1 MFFEIQTIHS
11 WDANKIFKILQFYGT
26 YIEKCDIKKLNN
38 VELLKE
44 IPFYDELS
52 IIKNKTAFSGYR
64 RSYKIEI
71 VDKRD
76 VIVQLRVSKISI
88 VEMSKDLLIVLKRFK
103 YQITLLVL
111 LRKVKNSGEVEYS
124 PVYFNS
130 LTKIVIN
137 NKFKLDQSK

>member
-1 MFFEIQTIHS
+1 MHS
-11 WDANKIFKILQFYGT
+11 WDANKIFKILPFYGT
-26 YIEKCDIKKLNN
+26 YIEKRDIKKLNN
-38 VELLKE
+38 AELLKE

-52 IIKNKTAFSGYR
+52 IIKNKTAFIGYG

-76 VIVQLRVSKISI
+76 VIVQLKVSKISI
-88 VEMSKDLLIVLKRFK
+88 VEMSKDLLIELKRFK

-111 LRKVKNSGEVEYS
+111 LRKVKNSGEVEYL